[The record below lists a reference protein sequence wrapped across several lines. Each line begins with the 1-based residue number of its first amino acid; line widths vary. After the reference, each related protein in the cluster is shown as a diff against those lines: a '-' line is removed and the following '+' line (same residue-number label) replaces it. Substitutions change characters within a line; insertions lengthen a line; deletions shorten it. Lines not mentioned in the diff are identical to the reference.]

1 MFVWTQ
7 ITHPKFICNQY
18 SDYEPLLVN
27 LQAILEEK
35 DSENITEK
43 KLPEPE
49 NQTNE
54 AKRSEVKP
62 EGQKELAPKKAGKE
76 LKPLEVF

>member
-35 DSENITEK
+35 DPETVAEK
-43 KLPEPE
+43 KLPEPVDQ
-49 NQTNE
+49 NNE
-54 AKRSEVKP
+54 AKKSEAKS

-76 LKPLEVF
+76 